1 FLDRDTEPSVDE
13 QTEAYAQVFAAF
25 DDHKVV
31 VRTLDAGA
39 DKPLPF
45 LTDTQEPNPAL
56 GVRGFRTSRR
66 AVGVLERQLDAIAR
80 AAEQT
85 SSAAHVMAP
94 MISSAEEAEQVA
106 GLVSTAG
113 LPVSGVMVEVP
124 AAALR
129 AESIL
134 SEVEFASIGTND
146 LTQYVMAS
154 DRMLG
159 GLAGLSDPWQAA
171 VRALIGTAA
180 YARPVTNKS
189 VW

>member
-1 FLDRDTEPSVDE
+1 
-13 QTEAYAQVFAAF
+13 
-25 DDHKVV
+25 KVV

-66 AVGVLERQLDAIAR
+66 AVGVLERQLEAIAR

-85 SSAAHVMAP
+85 SIDVHVMAP
-94 MISSAEEAEQVA
+94 RISTAEAALRFA
-106 GLVSTAG
+106 GLASAAG
-113 LPVSGVMVEVP
+113 LPVSGVMVEAP
-124 AAALR
+124 SAPLR
-129 AESIL
+129 AESML

-146 LTQYVMAS
+146 LTQYVIAS

-159 GLAGLSDPWQAA
+159 GRAELSDPCQPA
-171 VRALIGTAA
+171 VLELIGMAA
-180 YARPVTNKS
+180 AQGQALKKS
-189 VW
+189 VGVRSEEHTSELQSRFDLVCR